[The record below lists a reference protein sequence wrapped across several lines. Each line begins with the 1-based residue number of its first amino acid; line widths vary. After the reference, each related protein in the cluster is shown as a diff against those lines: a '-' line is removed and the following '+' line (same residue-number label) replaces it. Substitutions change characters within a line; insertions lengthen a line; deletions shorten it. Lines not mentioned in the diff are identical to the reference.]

1 MDVCFELTFRTVV
14 LPSSECMRDQQNGGY
29 IMIETKITQS
39 DKYVKKKGNQKI
51 KMCEKKI

>member
-39 DKYVKKKGNQKI
+39 DKYVKKKRKSKNKDV
-51 KMCEKKI
+51 